1 MKNNN
6 AINVFLALGQ
16 ETRLNIFRLIVRYG
30 DMGLTP
36 TEIIVNQLSDFL
48 LENCC
53 SGKSCEVKVKKK
65 IRC

>member
-16 ETRLNIFRLIVRYG
+16 ETRLNLFRLIVRYG

-36 TEIIVNQLSDFL
+36 TEII
-48 LENCC
+48 E
-53 SGKSCEVKVKKK
+53 
-65 IRC
+65 